1 MCSPSTSQS
10 AAVAQCLVRKY
21 YGYAVG
27 HQERDVDGSVLNAL
41 AKAFNASGFKMQDL
55 ILAAVT
61 SDAFSS
67 VAPQL

>member
-1 MCSPSTSQS
+1 
-10 AAVAQCLVRKY
+10 L
-21 YGYAVG
+21 
-27 HQERDVDGSVLNAL
+27 RDADGTVLNAL
-41 AKAFNASGFKMQDL
+41 AKVFNSSGFKMQDL